1 MCQVL
6 PPQDCAR
13 ALAQLPQHR
22 LLHGM
27 LPFVLRAIGGDG
39 FQKLFHTRPTP
50 MIVPPPMTTGP
61 S

>member
-1 MCQVL
+1 MRQIV

-39 FQKLFHTRPTP
+39 F
-50 MIVPPPMTTGP
+50 
-61 S
+61 